1 MDYLVYLQILVSLI
15 LFGMVIKRY
24 CDSRRP
30 PPAQAQAPAASADT
44 EPLTPDA
51 VQDPGRHWRQ
61 TPPPP
66 PPKKPWWWRPYGGA
80 LFIFLGGLAQT
91 SHHVWFV
98 HSNPPPLFEE
108 LHMQQV
114 QVLGWQRTHPQLHVR
129 LSDGSSRMVEFPT
142 LHKGGRGGGD
152 LYHVLSFDEQRQL
165 VGQTCQMWGRPLR
178 FSIQDSYQV
187 FALEC
192 DKGGRLRFD
201 KAVKDYE
208 QDFKHSLSFT
218 FSIGIYI
225 WLFGVLLVFWALSVR
240 NRKERIAPQT
250 PSSSTASSKAQP

>member
-24 CDSRRP
+24 RDSRRP
-30 PPAQAQAPAASADT
+30 LPDQAQAPAASADT

-51 VQDPGRHWRQ
+51 VQDPGRNWRQ

-66 PPKKPWWWRPYGGA
+66 PPKKPWWRLYGA
-80 LFIFLGGLAQT
+80 TLCIALGGLAFT
-91 SHHVWFV
+91 SHNAWFV

-142 LHKGGRGGGD
+142 FNLRGGRVHG
-152 LYHVLSFDEQRQL
+152 SFYYVISEEEQRQL
-165 VGQTCQMWGRPLR
+165 MGQTCQMWGRPLR

-208 QDFKHSLSFT
+208 QDFKHSLPFT
-218 FSIGIYI
+218 LPFSIYI
-225 WLFGVLLVFWALSVR
+225 WLFGVLLFFWAESFR

-250 PSSSTASSKAQP
+250 PSSSTASSKPQP